1 MPGSFK
7 IGHFKRF
14 QRNHIR
20 MRKTGK
26 LQTPYQDRRQIQGK
40 MYAVTLLIE
49 RKYFLDFALPKVF
62 SGFILLDSISQSQ
75 DIGQFKNDNHGSYSR
90 TLRVESVRR

>member
-14 QRNHIR
+14 QRYHIR

-40 MYAVTLLIE
+40 MYALTLLIK
-49 RKYFLDFALPKVF
+49 RKYFLDFALPKVL
-62 SGFILLDSISQSQ
+62 SGFILFDSISQSQ
-75 DIGQFKNDNHGSYSR
+75 DIGQFQNEIHRGYSR
-90 TLRVESVRR
+90 TLRLESVRR